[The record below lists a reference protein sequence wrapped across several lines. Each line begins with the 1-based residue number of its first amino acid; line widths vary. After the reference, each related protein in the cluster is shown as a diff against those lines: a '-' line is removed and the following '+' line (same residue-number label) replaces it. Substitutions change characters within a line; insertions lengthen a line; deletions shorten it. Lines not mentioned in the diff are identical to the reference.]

1 MLNKE
6 LQSKLEIIANHYK
19 YENQAQQTYEEMAEL
34 MVAMN
39 KLRRY
44 GKNQRQTRINGVMT
58 ELADVIIM
66 ANQIAYLLGCQKEV
80 EKEIEYKINRAI
92 RNIEKEESK

>member
-1 MLNKE
+1 MTKE
-6 LQSKLEIIANHYK
+6 LKEKLITIANHYG
-19 YENQAQQTYEEMAEL
+19 YENQREQAFEEMAEL

-44 GKNQRQTRINGVMT
+44 GKIQRETRIKAIMT

-66 ANQIAYLLGCQKEV
+66 ANQIAYLLKCEKEV
-80 EKEIEYKINRAI
+80 EKEIEYKINRTI
-92 RNIEKEESK
+92 RNIEKGE

>member
-6 LQSKLEIIANHYK
+6 LQSKIETIANHYG
-19 YENQAQQTYEEMAEL
+19 YDNQAQQTYEEMAEL

-44 GKNQRQTRINGVMT
+44 GKKQRKTRMNGVIT
-58 ELADVIIM
+58 ELADVTIM
-66 ANQIAYLLGCQKEV
+66 VKQIAYLLECDKEV

-92 RNIEKEESK
+92 RNIEKEENK

>member
-1 MLNKE
+1 MRKE
-6 LQSKLEIIANHYK
+6 LLEKLKIIANHYK
-19 YENQAQQTYEEMAEL
+19 YDNQAQQAFEEMAEL

-44 GKNQRQTRINGVMT
+44 GKRQHKTRVNAVMT

-66 ANQIAYLLGCQKEV
+66 ATQIAYLLECDKEV

-92 RNIEKEESK
+92 RNIEKEANK

>member
-1 MLNKE
+1 MNKE
-6 LQSKLEIIANHYK
+6 LKEKLKIIANHYG
-19 YENQAQQTYEEMAEL
+19 YDNQREQAFEEMAEL

-39 KLRRY
+39 KFRRY
-44 GKNQRQTRINGVMT
+44 GKNQRKTRVKAIMT

-66 ANQIAYLLGCQKEV
+66 ANQIAYLLKCDEEV
-80 EKEIEYKINRAI
+80 EKEIEYKINRTI